1 MQIGNFQIKPGQWIC
16 CFYCA
21 KRVLNLNKLKYK
33 CPLHYSWTI
42 SLNSV
47 PGSNYINTPFISIG
61 IMICDP
67 QSCLNLP
74 MRKPR
79 AREVTSINGDAPLLA
94 EPDLNLGLWNP
105 RSRTFP

>member
-1 MQIGNFQIKPGQWIC
+1 
-16 CFYCA
+16 
-21 KRVLNLNKLKYK
+21 
-33 CPLHYSWTI
+33 
-42 SLNSV
+42 
-47 PGSNYINTPFISIG
+47 
-61 IMICDP
+61 MICDP